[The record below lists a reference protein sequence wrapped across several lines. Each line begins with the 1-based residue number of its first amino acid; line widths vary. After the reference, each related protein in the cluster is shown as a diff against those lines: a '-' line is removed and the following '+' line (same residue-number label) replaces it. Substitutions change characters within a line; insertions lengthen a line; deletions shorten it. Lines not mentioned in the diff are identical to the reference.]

1 MKLQVVNLNSFYG
14 PAHILFDIALQ
25 VGEGEVVALLGRNGA
40 GKSTTF
46 RSIVGLVGQRSG
58 QILFEGRD
66 VSREPTHAIVRGGL
80 GYVPE
85 ERRIFTDLTVDE
97 NLEVGRLIGGP
108 GGKKLPELVYEY
120 FPRLKERRRQA
131 AGTMS
136 GGEQQQL
143 AIGRALIG
151 NPSLMILDEP
161 SEGIQPS
168 IVQHICEALR
178 SFRNEL
184 GTTIIF
190 VEQNLDMVAQ
200 YGMVA
205 IVVALVMAL
214 ASAGRFYFISVLGE
228 RVLTD
233 LRRKVFEHLL
243 TLDSRFFDLHR
254 VGELTSRLNGDVA
267 TIRGAIGSSLSIML
281 RGVDFL
287 ASWGPVASREPISV
301 MKQSVPAVTGT

>member
-1 MKLQVVNLNSFYG
+1 MLDVSELWAGYGATPILQGITMSVSRGEIVGVIGRNGVGKSTLMRCLIGLLQTWRGTISFMEQDVTKLEADARARAGFGYIPQGRDVFPQMTVEEN
-14 PAHILFDIALQ
+14 LQ
-25 VGEGEVVALLGRNGA
+25 VGE
-40 GKSTTF
+40 
-46 RSIVGLVGQRSG
+46 
-58 QILFEGRD
+58 
-66 VSREPTHAIVRGGL
+66 
-80 GYVPE
+80 
-85 ERRIFTDLTVDE
+85 
-97 NLEVGRLIGGP
+97 LIGGP

-190 VEQNLDMVAQ
+190 VEQNLDTILAIAERCYIMEKGRIAQ
-200 YGMVA
+200 S
-205 IVVALVMAL
+205 L
-214 ASAGRFYFISVLGE
+214 AGGE
-228 RVLTD
+228 VNEDNVR
-233 LRRKVFEHLL
+233 EQLL
-243 TLDSRFFDLHR
+243 L
-254 VGELTSRLNGDVA
+254 
-267 TIRGAIGSSLSIML
+267 
-281 RGVDFL
+281 
-287 ASWGPVASREPISV
+287 
-301 MKQSVPAVTGT
+301 